1 MDKNGN
7 GGVGVTELGATGK
20 SSQYISAE
28 EGVTAVERK
37 SVVGV
42 VRPLN

>member
-1 MDKNGN
+1 MEKRGRER
-7 GGVGVTELGATGK
+7 VTELGAPGN
-20 SSQYISAE
+20 SSQYIFAE

-37 SVVGV
+37 SVVSV